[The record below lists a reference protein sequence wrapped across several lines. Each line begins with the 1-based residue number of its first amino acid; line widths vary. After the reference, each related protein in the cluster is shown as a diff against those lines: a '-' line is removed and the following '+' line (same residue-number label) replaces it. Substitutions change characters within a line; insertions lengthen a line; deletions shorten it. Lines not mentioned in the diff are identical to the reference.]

1 MSNFSERE
9 QGFEGKFAHDA
20 ENEFRAI
27 ARRNRMLGEWAAK
40 LMGLENVE
48 DYANAIVKSEI
59 DQPADV
65 DVLRKIH
72 QDLRG
77 AGLTTSQGEISSRMD
92 EFLAIARGQVAA
104 GV

>member
-1 MSNFSERE
+1 MSSFNERE
-9 QGFEGKFAHDA
+9 QGFEGKFARDN

-27 ARRNRMLGEWAAK
+27 ARRNHMLGEWAAK

-48 DYANAIVKSEI
+48 DYARAIVKSEV
-59 DQPADV
+59 DQPADA

-72 QDLRG
+72 QDLGG
-77 AGLTTSQGEISSRMD
+77 AGLKVSQGEINSRMD

>member
-1 MSNFSERE
+1 MSTFNERE
-9 QGFEGKFAHDA
+9 KGFESKFAHDA
-20 ENEFRAI
+20 ENEFRAVS
-27 ARRNRMLGEWAAK
+27 RRNHMLGEWAAK

-48 DYANAIVKSEI
+48 DYAQAIVKSEI
-59 DQPADV
+59 DQPTDG

-77 AGLTTSQGEISSRMD
+77 AGLTVSQGEINSRMD